1 MAEYIESLS
10 LLAEKF
16 GRLEGVG
23 KKSAMRMAFSVLELE
38 REEAEDFAK
47 AILDAKEKIHLCP
60 ICQNLTDRE
69 ICPICADENRDHAL
83 ICVVRDARAVLA
95 MEKVREY
102 RGTYHVLHGLIS
114 PMNGISPDQLKIK
127 ELLSRVNDSEH
138 PVDEIIVATNPTVE
152 GEATAMYLSK
162 LLRPL
167 GVQVTRLAYGVPVG
181 ADLEYADEVTLYRA
195 LEGRRD
201 V

>member
-1 MAEYIESLS
+1 MAEYIESLRN
-10 LLAEKF
+10 LAEKF

-23 KKSAMRMAFSVLELE
+23 KKTAMRMAFSVLELDV
-38 REEAEDFAK
+38 EEAEDFAR

-69 ICPICADENRDHAL
+69 VCPICADEERDRSV
-83 ICVVRDARAVLA
+83 ICVVTDARTVLA

-114 PMNGISPDQLKIK
+114 PMNGITPEQLKIK
-127 ELLSRVNDSEH
+127 ELLSRVATGE
-138 PVDEIIVATNPTVE
+138 VGEVIVATNPTVE
-152 GEATAMYLSK
+152 GEATAMYLSR
-162 LLRPL
+162 LLQPFGIR
-167 GVQVTRLAYGVPVG
+167 VTRLAYGVPVG
-181 ADLEYADEVTLYRA
+181 ADLEYADEVTLSRA

-201 V
+201 VH

>member
-10 LLAEKF
+10 NLAEKF

-23 KKSAMRMAFSVLELE
+23 KKTAMRMAFSVLELDI
-38 REEAEDFAK
+38 EEAENFAR

-69 ICPICADENRDHAL
+69 ICPICADEERDRSV
-83 ICVVRDARAVLA
+83 ICVVTDARTVLA

-114 PMNGISPDQLKIK
+114 PMNGITPEQLKIK
-127 ELLSRVNDSEH
+127 ELLARVATGE
-138 PVDEIIVATNPTVE
+138 VGEVIVATNPTVE
-152 GEATAMYLSK
+152 GEATAMYLSR
-162 LLRPL
+162 LLQPF
-167 GVQVTRLAYGVPVG
+167 GVRVTRLAYGVPVG

-201 V
+201 VH

>member
-10 LLAEKF
+10 NLAEKF

-23 KKSAMRMAFSVLELE
+23 KKTAMRMAFSILELE
-38 REEAEDFAK
+38 TEEAEDFAR

-69 ICPICADENRDHAL
+69 VCPICADEERDRSV
-83 ICVVRDARAVLA
+83 ICVVTDARTVLA

-114 PMNGISPDQLKIK
+114 PMNGITPEQLKIK
-127 ELLSRVNDSEH
+127 ELLARVGTG
-138 PVDEIIVATNPTVE
+138 EIGEVIVATNPTVE
-152 GEATAMYLSK
+152 GEATALYLSR
-162 LLRPL
+162 LLQPF
-167 GVQVTRLAYGVPVG
+167 GVRVTRLAYGVPVG

-201 V
+201 VH

>member
-1 MAEYIESLS
+1 MAEYIESLRN
-10 LLAEKF
+10 LAEKF

-23 KKSAMRMAFSVLELE
+23 KKTAMRMAFSVLELDT
-38 REEAEDFAK
+38 EEAEDFAR

-69 ICPICADENRDHAL
+69 VCPICADEERDRSV
-83 ICVVRDARAVLA
+83 ICIVTDARTVLA

-114 PMNGISPDQLKIK
+114 PMNGITPEQLKIK
-127 ELLSRVNDSEH
+127 ELLARVATGE
-138 PVDEIIVATNPTVE
+138 VGEVIVATNPTVE
-152 GEATAMYLSK
+152 GEATAMYLSR
-162 LLRPL
+162 LLQPF
-167 GVQVTRLAYGVPVG
+167 GVRVTRLAYGVPVG

-201 V
+201 VH

>member
-10 LLAEKF
+10 NLAEKF

-23 KKSAMRMAFSVLELE
+23 KKTAMRMAFSILELE
-38 REEAEDFAK
+38 TEEAEDFAR

-60 ICQNLTDRE
+60 VCQNLTDRE
-69 ICPICADENRDHAL
+69 VCPICADEERDRSV
-83 ICVVRDARAVLA
+83 ICVVTDARTVLA

-114 PMNGISPDQLKIK
+114 PMNGITPEQLKIK
-127 ELLSRVNDSEH
+127 ELLARVGTGE
-138 PVDEIIVATNPTVE
+138 VGEVIVATNPTVE
-152 GEATAMYLSK
+152 GEATAMYLSR
-162 LLRPL
+162 LLQPF
-167 GVQVTRLAYGVPVG
+167 GVRVTRLAYGVPVG

-201 V
+201 VH

>member
-1 MAEYIESLS
+1 MAEYIESLRN
-10 LLAEKF
+10 LAEKF

-23 KKSAMRMAFSVLELE
+23 KKTAMRMAFSVLELE
-38 REEAEDFAK
+38 TEEAEDFAR

-69 ICPICADENRDHAL
+69 VCPICADEERDRSV
-83 ICVVRDARAVLA
+83 ICVVTDARTVLA

-114 PMNGISPDQLKIK
+114 PMNGITPEQLKIK
-127 ELLSRVNDSEH
+127 ELLSRVATGE
-138 PVDEIIVATNPTVE
+138 VGEVIVATNPTVE
-152 GEATAMYLSK
+152 GEATAMYLSR
-162 LLRPL
+162 LLQPF
-167 GVQVTRLAYGVPVG
+167 GVRVTRLAYGVPVG

-201 V
+201 VH